1 MNLDDL
7 ERFRSLDPQD
17 MLGHIQ
23 RLPEQLEQAWR
34 LGQSLPLPDGE
45 GIQRVVICGMGGSA
59 IGADLLAAY
68 SAPLASAP
76 VVVWRNYGLPGLAV
90 GPETLVVASSHSG
103 NTEEVLSAFE
113 EGLRRGVRLLAISRG
128 GALGNRARSAGV
140 PWWQFEHGGQPRA
153 AVGFSFGLLLA
164 LLARLGLLPDPA
176 AEVESAVTEM
186 RRQQPELA
194 ADVPTVRNP
203 AKRLAGQ
210 MVDRWVTVL
219 GADHLAPVARR
230 WRTQISEI
238 AKAVAQFEELP
249 EADHNLVAGV
259 VNPASLMTR
268 TKVIF
273 LSGSGCHPRN
283 LLRVEATRQV
293 LMVEGFDT
301 DVIESRGEERL
312 AQQWTALHFG
322 DYTAYYL
329 AMAYGV
335 DPTPVAAIEGL
346 KARLLGG
353 EPVGGGG

>member
-7 ERFRSLDPQD
+7 SRFRELDGAD
-17 MLGHIQ
+17 MLGHID
-23 RLPEQLEQAWR
+23 RLPEQLAEAWR
-34 LGQSLPLPDGE
+34 LGQCLALPDWT
-45 GIQRVVICGMGGSA
+45 GIERVVICGMGGSA
-59 IGADLLAAY
+59 IGGDLIAALA
-68 SAPLASAP
+68 APLASAP
-76 VVVWRNYGLPGLAV
+76 VLVWRNYGLPGFAT
-90 GPETLVVASSHSG
+90 GMETLVVASSHSG
-103 NTEEVLSAFE
+103 NTEEVLSAFDE
-113 EGLRRGVRLLAISRG
+113 AARRGVRLLAVSRG
-128 GALGNRARSAGV
+128 GALGSRAQAAGI
-140 PWWQFEHGGQPRA
+140 PWWRFEHNGQPRA

-164 LLARLGLLPDPA
+164 LLARLRLIPDPA
-176 AEVESAVTEM
+176 ADLATAVSEM
-186 RRQQPELA
+186 QQQQSTLA
-194 ADVPTVRNP
+194 AHVPAAGNP

-210 MVDRWVTVL
+210 LMDRWVTVL

-238 AKAVAQFEELP
+238 AKAVGQFEELP

-259 VNPASLMTR
+259 QNPESVVTR

-283 LLRVEATRQV
+283 RLRIETTRQV

-301 DVIESRGEERL
+301 DVIEAQGPGHL

-335 DPTPVAAIEGL
+335 DPTPVEAIDGL
-346 KARLLGG
+346 KERLAGG
-353 EPVGGGG
+353 S